1 MMKKIVNLLFS
12 VIFVFCSISPSLSQ
26 NWGGNRA
33 SSVVV
38 ETPIRENLATTKEI
52 SAKVVSSISYTVSA
66 SSDGFVLMANIKVGD
81 KIKKNQ
87 LIAIQD
93 TSEFEYNL
101 KIKQNQ
107 LTDAQLI
114 LEDLKNELNEEKN
127 IKEIIQKQ
135 LNLLKVNTIELKNCM
150 KAMQFQLK
158 SLRPLRHP
166 I

>member
-1 MMKKIVNLLFS
+1 
-12 VIFVFCSISPSLSQ
+12 
-26 NWGGNRA
+26 
-33 SSVVV
+33 
-38 ETPIRENLATTKEI
+38 
-52 SAKVVSSISYTVSA
+52 
-66 SSDGFVLMANIKVGD
+66 MANIKVGD

-114 LEDLKNELNEEKN
+114 LEDLKNELNEEKS

>member
-1 MMKKIVNLLFS
+1 MMKKIVNLLFAL
-12 VIFVFCSISPSLSQ
+12 IFVFCSISTSFSQ

-38 ETPIRENLATTKEI
+38 ETPILENLATTKEI

-66 SSDGFVLMANIKVGD
+66 SSNGFVLMENIKVGD

-114 LEDLKNELNEEKN
+114 LEDLKNELNE
-127 IKEIIQKQ
+127 
-135 LNLLKVNTIELKNCM
+135 
-150 KAMQFQLK
+150 
-158 SLRPLRHP
+158 
-166 I
+166 